1 MPFAVRPASS
11 PLGRCHHDRMRL
23 RVAGPAMT
31 APSQKATSAMTMSA
45 VATVHRAATLNGRNG
60 TPSRQTHR
68 NNDRP
73 IRMTPAKAQRL
84 LTEFRPVDGG
94 EEVIMRGNSRRD

>member
-68 NNDRP
+68 SNDRL

-84 LTEFRPVDGG
+84 RGGVGPVDGG
-94 EEVIMRGNSRRD
+94 SDVTMKGNS